1 MGLPRSDENVR
12 GSSLLTLETPQSAYF
27 VALQWMN
34 AWGAALGPAD
44 VHAACP
50 QFNLVPLQVAQLRGP
65 QAVPEADQD
74 HGGVA
79 VPIAAELASRRYQA
93 LHLAHRQI
101 LPGPN

>member
-79 VPIAAELASRRYQA
+79 VSVAAVLARRSHQA
-93 LHLAHRQI
+93 LDLAHGQI
-101 LPGPN
+101 LTSAN